1 MNSFPVVDTV
11 ISLEYT
17 KYKEA
22 TGRNEIMSGQENQR
36 QPFFYDITLRDG
48 NQSLKKPWN
57 TCEKEFVFNHLI
69 ELGVQG
75 VEVGFA
81 AASEMDFEACS
92 RLASIAPD
100 NIVVSA
106 LARCVESDILK
117 AAESIQAANKK
128 RIHTFIAM
136 SPFNMRYVLN
146 KSPEQVRKQ
155 AVEAVKFAKQTIGQD
170 GEVEFSVEH
179 FGDCHENIDFV
190 IDTLKEVVNQGA
202 KIINL
207 PNTVERTRPKKFI
220 DLVEKVYN
228 ALPKDIIISV
238 HNHNDLGMATAVTVE
253 SYFAGAVQL
262 ECALNGLGERAGNT
276 NLYEVAVALHNSG
289 VNVPLNLEKIYE
301 LALTISDMSGIK
313 IYEKAPLIGPEALAH
328 RSGIHQDGAIKTKD
342 MQKGAYRPIH
352 PSLIGRKDDEKLG
365 FTSQSGKTAI
375 FEIITEA
382 GYPITLQEA
391 QRIAPYAKEIAEKIG
406 ELTTKNIID
415 IYYKQVFNVQ
425 GAFTLCN
432 IERIDSENI
441 NLHFMYDDKEFD
453 IKVLGNGPV
462 DACIKAIQKAG
473 FNCELLHYEQQALN
487 DELMGSAATAMSI
500 MHFKA
505 PDGQTII
512 SRGRDK
518 STVKAN
524 IKAIFNGL
532 NIIENISKSA
542 KVFESSSLK

>member
-1 MNSFPVVDTV
+1 MNNDSN
-11 ISLEYT
+11 
-17 KYKEA
+17 K
-22 TGRNEIMSGQENQR
+22 R

-57 TCEKEFVFNHLI
+57 TFEKEIIFNHLL
-69 ELGVQG
+69 ELGIQG

-92 RLASIAPD
+92 RLAQIAPD
-100 NIVVSA
+100 NVVISA
-106 LARCVESDILK
+106 LARTVESDIIK
-117 AAESIQAANKK
+117 AAQSIQSANRK

-136 SPFNMRYVLN
+136 SPFNMEYVLN
-146 KSPEQVRKQ
+146 KSPEAVRKQ
-155 AVEAVKFAKQTIGQD
+155 AIEAVEFAKKTIGKD
-170 GEVEFSVEH
+170 GEVQFSVEH
-179 FGDCHENIDFV
+179 FGDCHDNIGFV
-190 IDTLKEVVNQGA
+190 IDTLREIVKAGA
-202 KIINL
+202 TIINL
-207 PNTVERTRPKKFI
+207 PNTVERTRPKKFV
-220 DLVEKVYN
+220 DLVEKVYT

-238 HNHNDLGMATAVTVE
+238 HNHNDLGMATATTVE

-276 NLYEVAVALHNSG
+276 NMYEVAIALHNSG
-289 VNVPLNLEKIYE
+289 VDVPLNLAKIYE
-301 LALTISDMSGIK
+301 LALTISDMSKVK
-313 IYEKAPLIGPEALAH
+313 IYEKAPLIGPDALAH

-342 MQKGAYRPIH
+342 MEKGAYRPIH

-406 ELTTKNIID
+406 ELSTKNIVD
-415 IYYKQVFNVQ
+415 IYYNQVFNVK
-425 GAFTLCN
+425 GAFTICN
-432 IERIDSENI
+432 IEKIKDGNI
-441 NLHFMYDDKEFD
+441 NLHFMYKDNEFD
-453 IKVLGNGPV
+453 IEVSGNGPV

-487 DELMGSAATAMSI
+487 EELLGSGAIAMSI

-505 PDGQTII
+505 PNGQTII
-512 SRGRDK
+512 SRGKDD
-518 STVKAN
+518 STIKAN

-532 NIIENISKSA
+532 NIIENMSP
-542 KVFESSSLK
+542 ESIIINK